1 LRNSITLIPRKLL
14 APMARQSR
22 RSDLRKVQIF
32 SSLHVAGTAVRFPGS
47 VLDDPDESQ

>member
-32 SSLHVAGTAVRFPGS
+32 SSRHVAGTAVRFPGS